1 MLTGVEHLLRLKV
14 IDGRIGASVGAQNS
28 DRRAAE
34 SALKNSIS
42 KHLMS
47 PSFNLQMVDYVEEE

>member
-1 MLTGVEHLLRLKV
+1 MLAGLEHLLNLQV
-14 IDGRIGASVGAQNS
+14 IDGRIGATAGAQKS

-47 PSFNLQMVDYVEEE
+47 PSFNLQMVDYVDEE